1 MTHAVRAALAAL
13 ALSLVTAGSLAAQQ
27 PGPKLAYIR
36 SQDILAQAPG
46 RAQADSQFQREMA
59 TFRQQVQTMGDSLN
73 AMIAAYDK
81 QSAALSASAKAT
93 RQTQIRTTQAQYQ
106 QRVQALQQQAA
117 AREQQLMQPIME
129 RINQV
134 IEAVRAD
141 QGYAMVFDAGN
152 SAGVVVAADSS
163 LDITDQ
169 VITRLKALP
178 APPRTPATGAAPKPA
193 TGGPVSSPS
202 GVSRP
207 QGTPGGR

>member
-1 MTHAVRAALAAL
+1 MRHSLRAALAAL
-13 ALSLVTAGSLAAQQ
+13 TFSLVAAGGLAAQQ
-27 PGPKLAYIR
+27 TGPKLAYIR

-73 AMIAAYDK
+73 ALIAAYDK
-81 QSAALSASAKAT
+81 QSATLSASAQTT
-93 RQTQIRTTQAQYQ
+93 RQTQIRAKQGEYQ
-106 QRVQALQQQAA
+106 QRVQQLQQQAA
-117 AREQQLMQPIME
+117 QREQQLMQPIMD

-134 IEAVRAD
+134 IEQVRSEN
-141 QGYAMVFDAGN
+141 GYAMVLDAGN

-163 LDITDQ
+163 LDITDK
-169 VITRLKALP
+169 VVARLKAQPP
-178 APPRTPATGAAPKPA
+178 AATGAAPRTP
-193 TGGPVSSPS
+193 GGPVSSPS